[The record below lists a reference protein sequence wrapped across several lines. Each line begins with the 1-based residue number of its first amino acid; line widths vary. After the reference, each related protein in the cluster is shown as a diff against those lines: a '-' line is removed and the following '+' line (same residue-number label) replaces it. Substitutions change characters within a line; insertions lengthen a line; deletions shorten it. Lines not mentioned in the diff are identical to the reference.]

1 MLWVVAIVSLQE
13 DKVEKDRSASQRS
26 GGKVF
31 LPWKGLLPV
40 TLSVSDIIGLL
51 G

>member
-1 MLWVVAIVSLQE
+1 M
-13 DKVEKDRSASQRS
+13 EKDRSASQRS

-31 LPWKGLLPV
+31 LLWKGLLPV
-40 TLSVSDIIGLL
+40 ALPLSDIIDLL